1 LLTEYFKHTDLG
13 AGCAVSATA
22 ALEKTRVNIGDAA
35 VDELDKLDDANEKLG
50 EFISNSGAW
59 PAEENG
65 IKTVRSL
72 LDVMLITG
80 VIHGGTLSMTRLS
93 CKPEILRWRNITE
106 PKWTMVD
113 AFVSGAACGTIVG
126 AQKNKHVCGNKK
138 SARQDADGPF
148 NDITGRTLQKV
159 LDNYDRDTGKLK
171 EVYMYVLSRTLTT
184 LQIMYPSTHLGI
196 HLSICLTTYIPIP
209 I

>member
-1 LLTEYFKHTDLG
+1 MLTEYFKHTDLG

-35 VDELDKLDDANEKLG
+35 VDELDKLDDANEKLS

-93 CKPEILRWRNITE
+93 CKPEILRWRNITDQ
-106 PKWTMVD
+106 KWTMVD

-148 NDITGRTLQKV
+148 KDITGRTLQKV

-196 HLSICLTTYIPIP
+196 HLCICLTTYIPIP